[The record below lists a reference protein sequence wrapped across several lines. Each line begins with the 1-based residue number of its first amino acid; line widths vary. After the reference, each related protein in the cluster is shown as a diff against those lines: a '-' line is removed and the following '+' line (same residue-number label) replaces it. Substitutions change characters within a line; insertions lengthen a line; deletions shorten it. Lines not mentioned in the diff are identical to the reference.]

1 MGWLSIG
8 PVAYGNDRQALAEA
22 VWGVPT
28 HRWWPSFETP
38 CADALGS
45 QAVLSLAGLLFLCSR
60 MQVGSTV
67 NGDNLA
73 GDVGRRR
80 RRQELHQL
88 RVIPALHTAAAGVA
102 GA

>member
-1 MGWLSIG
+1 MGCLSIG
-8 PVAYGNDRQALAEA
+8 PVAYGNDRGALAEA
-22 VWGVPT
+22 VWGVAT
-28 HRWWPSFETP
+28 HRWWASFETP

-45 QAVLSLAGLLFLCSR
+45 RAVLLLAGLLSLSSR

-67 NGDNLA
+67 NGDNLT
-73 GDVGRRR
+73 GDVGCRR

-88 RVIPALHTAAAGVA
+88 GVVPALYTAAAGVA